1 MSGVGVYCL
10 LAAALVYTGHHSDAK
25 PCRRMRVMQGE
36 GNPWR
41 WAVGVCIGVAV
52 LRQLLAAADAVTAR
66 TCVVVLQPVRPTYLH
81 PELA

>member
-1 MSGVGVYCL
+1 
-10 LAAALVYTGHHSDAK
+10 
-25 PCRRMRVMQGE
+25 MRVMQGE